1 MATIRA
7 LALQGLDQEPA
18 VIDIPAPEPAEGE
31 VLVRVAAASINFY
44 DVFVATGAAQAYMS
58 YEFPAVL
65 GTDVAGVV
73 EGVGAGVD
81 GVAAGDR
88 VFGRLGF
95 KGAIHDGTFAELAT
109 PMATDVVRAPDGLG
123 DPQGGSLGVAG
134 TTAVNAIDEISP
146 EAGST
151 VLVVGAT
158 GGVGSFAVQLA
169 AIRGAAVVASVRPG
183 DEDFVRDLG
192 ASDTVDYTGDL
203 AAEVHARWPDGID
216 AVIDLVNR
224 EQPAFAAL
232 TELVRPGGVA
242 VSVVGGAG
250 EASSIGEVRVAN
262 VSGAASNLAPLGELV
277 TAGRV
282 RVHVSRT
289 YALSEAAA
297 ALRDFRDEHTL
308 GKIVITVP

>member
-1 MATIRA
+1 
-7 LALQGLDQEPA
+7 
-18 VIDIPAPEPAEGE
+18 
-31 VLVRVAAASINFY
+31 VAAASINFY